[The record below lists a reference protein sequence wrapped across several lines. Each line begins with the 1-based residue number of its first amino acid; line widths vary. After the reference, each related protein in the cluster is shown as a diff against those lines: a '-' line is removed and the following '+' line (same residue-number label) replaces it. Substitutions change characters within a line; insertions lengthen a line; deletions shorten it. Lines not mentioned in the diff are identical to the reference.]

1 MRCAW
6 EKSLKETKSSETHF
20 FTSAPTTTPDHH
32 RREENI
38 HIQANKL
45 GVIMNGRGKNGH
57 STGLQFAFILTPVSV
72 AICLSRMLP
81 TGQLIDSR
89 GYITPTTF

>member
-6 EKSLKETKSSETHF
+6 EKRLKETKSSEMHF
-20 FTSAPTTTPDHH
+20 LTSIPTTTPDHH

-45 GVIMNGRGKNGH
+45 GVIRNRKGAMVTVEVH
-57 STGLQFAFILTPVSV
+57 SLLLLTH
-72 AICLSRMLP
+72 
-81 TGQLIDSR
+81 Q
-89 GYITPTTF
+89 